1 MEGLGGAR
9 LDETTPVYCVTPQV
23 VLEEEERQVKKLLL
37 EASSSLTAHSEVGG
51 PVPFDQLVAVQALP
65 PCACLPVP
73 LFSSAALCVWGHC
86 TWCRCRSQCH
96 MQAENDSVDGQPLG
110 CPSMGTYTMCV

>member
-1 MEGLGGAR
+1 MYVHLHRVFPFQVVAGVEWKGWEAHAR

-73 LFSSAALCVWGHC
+73 LFCACLPVPLVCRSLCVGAL
-86 TWCRCRSQCH
+86 H
-96 MQAENDSVDGQPLG
+96 MV
-110 CPSMGTYTMCV
+110 